1 MNNWQEYIEGK
12 SIEEVEALV
21 NEYGLDVSVEQ
32 IKAYFN
38 GEDVEL
44 SLDDLEKVSGGTCPS
59 CC

>member
-1 MNNWQEYIEGK
+1 MNNWQEFIEGK

-32 IKAYFN
+32 IKVYFN